1 MFLDE
6 AKIQVKSG
14 DGGNGIVAFR
24 REKYVPHGG
33 PAGGDGGKGG
43 DVYLEVSTHLNT
55 LLPFQHQ
62 RHFKA
67 ESGRAGGNF
76 NRTGKSGEDLVIEVP
91 PGTIARDDETGAVI
105 ADLTQAGQ
113 RVMVARGG
121 RGGRGN
127 ARFATS
133 TNQAPR
139 MAEKGEPGETR
150 MLRLELRL
158 IADVG
163 IVGVPNAGKSTL
175 LSVIS
180 AARPKIADYPFTTL
194 QPNLGVVELDH
205 RTFVAADIPGLI
217 EGAHA
222 GAGLGH
228 AFLRHVQ
235 RTRVLVHMIDGS
247 STDPLADFNQINAEL
262 ALFDEKLAEKPQIV
276 VYNKMDLP
284 HAAGRWDEVR
294 ETIEAR
300 GHEIM
305 SISAIAQTRVRE
317 LIGRVFQILDELPEP
332 EPTPAEEMAVYGIEE
347 EDPLAFDIERLD
359 AHEWRVSGERIERA
373 AAMTYWEYQES
384 IVRFQRILET
394 LGIYQA
400 LIDQGV
406 QQGDVVHIGDA
417 ELEWHD

>member
-1 MFLDE
+1 MFMDE
-6 AKIQVKSG
+6 ARIFVKSG
-14 DGGNGIVAFR
+14 DGGNGLVAFR

-43 DVYLEVSTHLNT
+43 DVYMVVNPHMNT
-55 LLPFQHQ
+55 LFAFKRQ

-67 ESGRAGGNF
+67 GSGGSGGNF
-76 NRTGKSGEDLVIEVP
+76 NKTGKNGADVEIETP
-91 PGTIARDDETGAVI
+91 PGTLVRDDATGHLI
-105 ADLTQAGQ
+105 ADLTEPGQ
-113 RVMVARGG
+113 RVCVVHGG

-127 ARFATS
+127 ARFATA

-139 MAEKGEPGETR
+139 VAEKGEPGEER
-150 MLRLELRL
+150 WLRLELRL

-163 IVGVPNAGKSTL
+163 IVGAPNAGKSTL

-194 QPNLGVVELDH
+194 QPNLGVVEMDH

-228 AFLRHVQ
+228 SFLRHIQ
-235 RTRVLVHMIDGS
+235 RTRVLVHLLDGAAE
-247 STDPLADFNQINAEL
+247 DPFADFNQINAEL
-262 ALFDEKLAEKPQIV
+262 ALFDAHLGEKPQLV
-276 VYNKMDLP
+276 VFNKMDLP
-284 HAAGRWDEVR
+284 QAQECWPAVQAQ
-294 ETIEAR
+294 IEAR
-300 GHEIM
+300 GYETM
-305 SISAIAQTRVRE
+305 SISAVAQTRVRE
-317 LIGRVFQILDELPEP
+317 MVARVFQMLDEAP
-332 EPTPAEEMAVYGIEE
+332 PTAEAPAEEMPVYTV
-347 EDPLAFDIERLD
+347 EDDPRAFAIARLG
-359 AHEWRVSGERIERA
+359 AHEWQVSGAHIERA
-373 AAMTYWEYQES
+373 AAMTYWEYEES

-400 LIDQGV
+400 LIDAGV
-406 QQGDVVHIGDA
+406 QQGDVVRVGEY